1 MSFRK
6 RVRTVVVCVVL
17 EFGAL
22 IGSPMRPEE
31 IKELMQ
37 TLNQPKVTHTIP
49 DEHDDSDDPR
59 TK

>member
-1 MSFRK
+1 M
-6 RVRTVVVCVVL
+6 VCVVL

-37 TLNQPKVTHTIP
+37 TLNQPKLTHTIP
-49 DEHDDSDDPR
+49 DEHSNGDEPPDAEA
-59 TK
+59 TITT